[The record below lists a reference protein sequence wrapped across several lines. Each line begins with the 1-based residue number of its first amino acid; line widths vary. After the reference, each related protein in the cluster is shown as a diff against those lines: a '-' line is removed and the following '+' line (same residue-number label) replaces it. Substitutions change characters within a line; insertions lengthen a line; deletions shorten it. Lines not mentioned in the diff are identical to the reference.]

1 MALKECH
8 RHKDSTG
15 KVTPILHRDLKP
27 GNIFMDS
34 AQNIKIGDFGLAKE
48 LGSESKF
55 ATTNVGTPFYMSPEM
70 INEQKYNEKS
80 DIWALGCLLYELC
93 ALVPPFDAHNH
104 LSLAVKINAGKFD
117 RIPSVYSE
125 DLHRAIRWMLSLEVC
140 RIFNRSSFDPGLS
153 ASNLSTSSSTCNCI
167 MLAVVQASCY

>member
-1 MALKECH
+1 
-8 RHKDSTG
+8 
-15 KVTPILHRDLKP
+15 
-27 GNIFMDS
+27 MDS

-117 RIPSVYSE
+117 RIPAVYSE
-125 DLHRAIRWMLSLEVC
+125 DLHRAIRWMLSLEV
-140 RIFNRSSFDPGLS
+140 RLGSTNIISDNIFSCGCLPFFLCSLSSALLLKNWRRSRKCVPSQRSL
-153 ASNLSTSSSTCNCI
+153 LWW
-167 MLAVVQASCY
+167 